1 MTEGGSMRG
10 VRTMARQSPAIVISL
25 MALVFSLGGGAYAA
39 TAVNG
44 GHAGGTALASQ
55 LVARTPRTI
64 ASGRPAAATF
74 RWQNLGLQNGWH
86 TFLADPPAD
95 SVVGGVV
102 YLKGMLSQP
111 TAGSGQFARLPIGAR
126 PAHTLFIP
134 VSVDL
139 GGGGSV
145 GTLEIFRG
153 GQIAVFSTSPADAKA
168 ATSLDGVSFPVNS

>member
-44 GHAGGTALASQ
+44 GHTGGTASASR
-55 LVARTPRTI
+55 LEARTLTP
-64 ASGRPAAATF
+64 GRPAAATF
-74 RWQNLGLQNGWH
+74 RWQNLTLQNGWH

-145 GTLEIFRG
+145 GTLEIFHG

>member
-39 TAVNG
+39 TAGNG
-44 GHAGGTALASQ
+44 GHTGGTALASR
-55 LVARTPRTI
+55 LEARALAP
-64 ASGRPAAATF
+64 GRPAAATF
-74 RWQNLGLQNGWH
+74 RFQNLTLQNGWH

-111 TAGSGQFARLPIGAR
+111 TAGSGQFARLPVRAR

-139 GGGGSV
+139 GGGGTV

-153 GQIAVFSTSPADAKA
+153 GQIAVFSTNPADAKG

>member
-44 GHAGGTALASQ
+44 GHTGGMALASR
-55 LVARTPRTI
+55 LEARTPRTI
-64 ASGRPAAATF
+64 APGRPAASF
-74 RWQNLGLQNGWH
+74 RWQNLALQNGWH
-86 TFLADPPAD
+86 TLLADPPAD

-102 YLKGMLSQP
+102 YLKGMLSQSG
-111 TAGSGQFARLPIGAR
+111 AGSVVFARLPARAR

-139 GGGGSV
+139 GGGGAV

-153 GQIAVFSTSPADAKA
+153 GQIAVFSTTPAEAKGA
-168 ATSLDGVSFPVNS
+168 SSLDGVSFPVNS